1 MLKTGLTKTNF
12 YFVSSLDIQTA
23 PHPISPA
30 DMKTAINMLYEA
42 ILPHLVAQDSDIE
55 IKEAR

>member
-1 MLKTGLTKTNF
+1 
-12 YFVSSLDIQTA
+12 
-23 PHPISPA
+23 
-30 DMKTAINMLYEA
+30 MKTAINMLYEA